1 VSRNCWWE
9 QLRCTPQT
17 FGTTYLQQQPNPA
30 LRCVGPMVPDA
41 CAMIL
46 WAKQVF
52 YALLLRR
59 GDAACAAVP
68 LVHPGPDRRRLTA
81 RPPSRFVWTQPGNEA
96 HVADRLAD
104 HDVYLDETVNTIPL
118 PADPAIPD
126 PDPGT
131 P

>member
-59 GDAACAAVP
+59 GCHTVVCCMGAYRYRSLPGCAQIRAAAILCMSEGSAAAQSGGAP
-68 LVHPGPDRRRLTA
+68 WAPLTA
-81 RPPSRFVWTQPGNEA
+81 ATCYSSFHLGALLLEQMT
-96 HVADRLAD
+96 
-104 HDVYLDETVNTIPL
+104 
-118 PADPAIPD
+118 
-126 PDPGT
+126 
-131 P
+131 